1 MPFVSVVLAGLM
13 MRSRGAIRLGMRIA
27 CRRTPTAIG
36 FGGYSLWTADSRE
49 CGYSVRIQC
58 VRLHD
63 RAICTRGSPGPDKL
77 ESVCTG
83 CHIHASHLSLSLS
96 LSLCLCFTL
105 MFSLTHTD
113 THTDTHTHTLKHTLK
128 HRQTQTHRH
137 TDTHTQTPTHTHT
150 HTDTQTHRHTHTH
163 TYTHTHT
170 HTHTHLHTH
179 THTPFFIEWNSYPC
193 IQPTTH
199 VKWDVKYG

>member
-1 MPFVSVVLAGLM
+1 MPVVSVVLAGLM

-36 FGGYSLWTADSRE
+36 FEGYSLWTPDSRE

-83 CHIHASHLSLSLS
+83 LNSTIDQMTRLPFRAPAA
-96 LSLCLCFTL
+96 
-105 MFSLTHTD
+105 
-113 THTDTHTHTLKHTLK
+113 
-128 HRQTQTHRH
+128 
-137 TDTHTQTPTHTHT
+137 TP
-150 HTDTQTHRHTHTH
+150 
-163 TYTHTHT
+163 
-170 HTHTHLHTH
+170 
-179 THTPFFIEWNSYPC
+179 
-193 IQPTTH
+193 
-199 VKWDVKYG
+199 